1 MCDLE
6 KIEQL
11 KFHYQEILKL
21 IGEDVTR
28 DGLLKTPERAA
39 KAILELTQGY
49 GVDAVATLNSALFDE
64 VCKNMVIVKDIQ
76 FYSLCEHHILP
87 FYGKVHV
94 AYIPNEKI
102 VGLSKIARIVDA
114 FSKRLQVQERLTK
127 QIVQSMEQAL
137 NPKGVIVVVE
147 AEHMCMQMR
156 GVEKP
161 GTVTTTIDYCGDF
174 EIKEFRDNFF
184 ENVDKLFLLF
194 NCSNLLILC

>member
-21 IGEDVTR
+21 IGEDVSR

-49 GVDAVATLNSALFDE
+49 VVDAEATLKSALFDE

-94 AYIPNEKI
+94 AYIPSEKI

-127 QIVQSMEQAL
+127 QIAQSMEQAL

-161 GTVTTTIDYCGDF
+161 GTITTTVDFRGDF
-174 EIKEFRDNFF
+174 ELKEFRDNFF
-184 ENVDKLFLLF
+184 ELLKR
-194 NCSNLLILC
+194 

>member
-21 IGEDVTR
+21 IGEDVSR

-49 GVDAVATLNSALFDE
+49 SVDAVTTLKSALFDE

-174 EIKEFRDNFF
+174 EMKEYRDNFF
-184 ENVDKLFLLF
+184 ELLKR
-194 NCSNLLILC
+194 

>member
-184 ENVDKLFLLF
+184 ELLKR
-194 NCSNLLILC
+194 